1 MPSNKPA
8 KPGLPLPGTDAATNL
23 EDYQAQMVRVLGP
36 TIGGAALVSALG
48 FPTADAFLKAR
59 VRNRLP
65 VPTFAMEGRRGRF
78 AATTDIAAWLWAQ
91 RQGAAQP

>member
-1 MPSNKPA
+1 
-8 KPGLPLPGTDAATNL
+8 
-23 EDYQAQMVRVLGP
+23 
-36 TIGGAALVSALG
+36 VSALG

-59 VRNRLP
+59 LRNRLP